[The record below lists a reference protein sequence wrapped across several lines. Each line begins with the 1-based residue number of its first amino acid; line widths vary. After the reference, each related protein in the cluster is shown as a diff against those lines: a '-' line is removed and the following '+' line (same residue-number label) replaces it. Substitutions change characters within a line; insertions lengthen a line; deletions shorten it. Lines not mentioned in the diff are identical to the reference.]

1 MSAADLVFAFCL
13 LLGGGLLLFTLI
25 VDDIFGGL
33 LSALHF
39 GFDVAGVSPTPIL
52 LGFVAMF
59 GVGGLF
65 GLHSLNAGVGIA
77 TGVATVAGLL
87 GASVA
92 FGAFKV
98 LKQAESTDTFSLEE
112 MVGSTGRVLVGIPA
126 SRFGTVLISFAGSSH
141 NMTATADSEIPAG
154 KVVEGRGRRRRQP
167 RRRPQSGSSRELGGF
182 ALSSRGP
189 LVTTIKEH
197 VPMPSFVTTTPFL
210 AVTGVIILVLIL
222 AFVASRYKVAGANE
236 AIIVA
241 GSRGAKVRDER
252 GKVVSTP
259 GDKGVKVVVGGGT
272 IVMPLLNRVGRLKL
286 TARQINVQL
295 SDAVTSQGIKV
306 QVQGVATFKI
316 GRDVESLRN
325 AAERFLDAKPE
336 QVDSIV
342 KNVLE
347 GSLRSI
353 VGTLTIE
360 ELIRDR
366 QKLLQQVQ
374 DAAKGDLATS
384 GLQIDAFTIQSFSD
398 ESNYIELLGQQSV
411 STVTRDARMVKATTD
426 QEAAVREAESQQIK
440 INAGRDVALR
450 EAETKTQVAAAQARA
465 DQAGPLAQ
473 AEAQQ
478 EVVRKQTE
486 LAQLEADRKEKEL
499 LSSTVKPAAAEAQ
512 AVIARAEGDKRAR
525 IASAEADAETT
536 RLEGGAEAQIV
547 LTKGEAEA
555 KALAM
560 RADAYKQFNEAAI
573 IQTVLAALPDIVR
586 AAAEPMGHIDS
597 LTVMSADGAS
607 DIVKNATRAMIES
620 TTAIKG
626 LTGLDVPNLIG
637 GALGRGF
644 GERLRTGDGER
655 GSDVGSAADRISEI
669 AGEGLAALK
678 VQRAE
683 AAARAEALAKE
694 AEAKAAAEV
703 EKAAEEAAKAKA
715 VAGSLKAAGAADEAP
730 RVRPT
735 SRLARPGPGPLSLNR
750 SPLRRSRACLR
761 ARATWRMGKVA
772 RRPASPGAQHSAL
785 RRPDAQ

>member
-1 MSAADLVFAFCL
+1 
-13 LLGGGLLLFTLI
+13 
-25 VDDIFGGL
+25 
-33 LSALHF
+33 
-39 GFDVAGVSPTPIL
+39 
-52 LGFVAMF
+52 
-59 GVGGLF
+59 
-65 GLHSLNAGVGIA
+65 
-77 TGVATVAGLL
+77 
-87 GASVA
+87 
-92 FGAFKV
+92 
-98 LKQAESTDTFSLEE
+98 
-112 MVGSTGRVLVGIPA
+112 
-126 SRFGTVLISFAGSSH
+126 
-141 NMTATADSEIPAG
+141 MTTS
-154 KVVEGRGRRRRQP
+154 
-167 RRRPQSGSSRELGGF
+167 
-182 ALSSRGP
+182 
-189 LVTTIKEH
+189 
-197 VPMPSFVTTTPFL
+197 PFL
-210 AVTGVIILVLIL
+210 AVTGVVILILIL

-241 GSRGAKVRDER
+241 GSRGAKVRDEHGR
-252 GKVVSTP
+252 VVSTP

-272 IVMPLLNRVGRLKL
+272 IVMPLLNRIGRLKL

-426 QEAAVREAESQQIK
+426 QEAAVREAEAQQIK
-440 INAGRDVALR
+440 INAARDVSLR

-465 DQAGPLAQ
+465 DQAGPLAA

-486 LAQLEADRKEKEL
+486 LAQLAAERTEMEL
-499 LSSTVKPAAAEAQ
+499 LSTTVKPAAAAAQ
-512 AVIARAEGDKRAR
+512 AVIAKAEGDKRAR

-536 RLEGGAEAQIV
+536 RLEGGAEAAIV

-644 GERLRTGDGER
+644 GERLRTGDGDRSSE
-655 GSDVGSAADRISEI
+655 VGSAADRISEI
-669 AGEGLAALK
+669 AGEGLRTLK
-678 VQRAE
+678 
-683 AAARAEALAKE
+683 AARAEAAERAKE
-694 AEAKAAAEV
+694 AEAKAVEDSKKAAAAADKAAVAAE
-703 EKAAEEAAKAKA
+703 AKATA
-715 VAGSLKAAGAADEAP
+715 VASKLASSGAVQGTSAAAVVKPAGTAAWSTVPQAKADAMPSESPSEGSVLQWGKWMADQ
-730 RVRPT
+730 
-735 SRLARPGPGPLSLNR
+735 
-750 SPLRRSRACLR
+750 LRRVPNIQLYDALR
-761 ARATWRMGKVA
+761 LIDLGDKGPAPARAVWQT
-772 RRPASPGAQHSAL
+772 AQAVLLKDYGNLTVGDLLKRFH
-785 RRPDAQ
+785 P

>member
-1 MSAADLVFAFCL
+1 
-13 LLGGGLLLFTLI
+13 
-25 VDDIFGGL
+25 
-33 LSALHF
+33 
-39 GFDVAGVSPTPIL
+39 
-52 LGFVAMF
+52 
-59 GVGGLF
+59 
-65 GLHSLNAGVGIA
+65 
-77 TGVATVAGLL
+77 
-87 GASVA
+87 
-92 FGAFKV
+92 
-98 LKQAESTDTFSLEE
+98 
-112 MVGSTGRVLVGIPA
+112 
-126 SRFGTVLISFAGSSH
+126 
-141 NMTATADSEIPAG
+141 
-154 KVVEGRGRRRRQP
+154 
-167 RRRPQSGSSRELGGF
+167 
-182 ALSSRGP
+182 
-189 LVTTIKEH
+189 
-197 VPMPSFVTTTPFL
+197 MPSFVTTSPFL
-210 AVTGVIILVLIL
+210 VVTVVIIIILIL

-241 GSRGAKVRDER
+241 GSRGSKVRDEHGR
-252 GKVVSTP
+252 VVSSP

-272 IVMPLLNRVGRLKL
+272 IVMPLLNRIGKLKL
-286 TARQINVQL
+286 TARQINVSL

-426 QEAAVREAESQQIK
+426 QEAAVREAESMQIK

-465 DQAGPLAQ
+465 DQAGPLAM

-499 LSSTVKPAAAEAQ
+499 LSSIVKPAAAEAQ
-512 AVIARAEGDKRAR
+512 AVIAHAEGDKRAR

-573 IQTVLAALPDIVR
+573 IQTVLAALPEIVR
-586 AAAEPMGHIDS
+586 AAAEPMGHINS

-626 LTGLDVPNLIG
+626 LTGLDVPSLIG
-637 GALGRGF
+637 GAMGRGF

-655 GSDVGSAADRISEI
+655 GSDPGSAADRISEI
-669 AGEGLAALK
+669 AGHGLSALK
-678 VQRAE
+678 AQT
-683 AAARAEALAKE
+683 AAAAAKAE
-694 AEAKAAAEV
+694 AEAEVAKEKAT
-703 EKAAEEAAKAKA
+703 EKAADEAAKAKS
-715 VAGSLKAAGAADEAP
+715 VASALKEAGATEKAAVESKVAAPAAKVAAAAAKVWPSDGNVAQWAKWMSDQLHQIPDIRVYDALRLSDLTSKGPAP
-730 RVRPT
+730 
-735 SRLARPGPGPLSLNR
+735 
-750 SPLRRSRACLR
+750 
-761 ARATWRMGKVA
+761 ARAVWATAQAVLGKDYGNVTVA
-772 RRPASPGAQHSAL
+772 DLLKQFHP
-785 RRPDAQ
+785 

>member
-1 MSAADLVFAFCL
+1 
-13 LLGGGLLLFTLI
+13 
-25 VDDIFGGL
+25 
-33 LSALHF
+33 
-39 GFDVAGVSPTPIL
+39 
-52 LGFVAMF
+52 
-59 GVGGLF
+59 
-65 GLHSLNAGVGIA
+65 
-77 TGVATVAGLL
+77 
-87 GASVA
+87 
-92 FGAFKV
+92 
-98 LKQAESTDTFSLEE
+98 
-112 MVGSTGRVLVGIPA
+112 
-126 SRFGTVLISFAGSSH
+126 
-141 NMTATADSEIPAG
+141 
-154 KVVEGRGRRRRQP
+154 
-167 RRRPQSGSSRELGGF
+167 
-182 ALSSRGP
+182 
-189 LVTTIKEH
+189 
-197 VPMPSFVTTTPFL
+197 MPSFVTSTPFL
-210 AVTGVIILVLIL
+210 AVTGVVILIL
-222 AFVASRYKVAGANE
+222 LIAFVASRYKVASANE
-236 AIIVA
+236 ALIVA
-241 GSRGAKVRDER
+241 GSRGAKVRDEK
-252 GKVVSTP
+252 GQLMSGP
-259 GDKGVKVVVGGGT
+259 GDRGVKVVVGGGT
-272 IVMPLLNRVGRLKL
+272 FIRPLLDRVGKLKL

-295 SDAVTSQGIKV
+295 GDAVTSQGIKV

-366 QKLLQQVQ
+366 QKLLRQVQ

-411 STVTRDARMVKATTD
+411 STVTRDARIMKASTD
-426 QEAAVREAESQQIK
+426 QEAAVREAEAQQIK
-440 INAGRDVALR
+440 INAGRDVSLR
-450 EAETKTQVAAAQARA
+450 EAETKMQVAAAQARA

-486 LAQLEADRKEKEL
+486 LAELEASRKEKEL
-499 LSSTVKPAAAEAQ
+499 LSTTVKPAAALAQ
-512 AVIARAEGDKRAR
+512 AVIAKAEGDKRAK

-573 IQTVLAALPDIVR
+573 IQTVLAALPEIVR

-626 LTGLDVPNLIG
+626 LTGLDVPSLIG
-637 GALGRGF
+637 GAMGRGF
-644 GERLRTGDGER
+644 GERLRTGDG
-655 GSDVGSAADRISEI
+655 DAGSASGSATDRISEI
-669 AGEGLAALK
+669 AGEGLSTLKAA
-678 VQRAE
+678 RAE
-683 AAARAEALAKE
+683 AAAKAEAAEAE
-694 AEAKAAAEV
+694 AEAKAEAAV
-703 EKAAEEAAKAKA
+703 HKAAGEAAKAEA
-715 VAGSLKAAGAADEAP
+715 IAGALKTAGAAKAEKAAATVVKAETKVAP
-730 RVRPT
+730 SAGNVEQWAKWLAGELARVPQIQVYGGL
-735 SRLARPGPGPLSLNR
+735 RLAELAEKGPAP
-750 SPLRRSRACLR
+750 
-761 ARATWRMGKVA
+761 ARAVWQTAQAVLGKDFSEVTVSGLLK
-772 RRPASPGAQHSAL
+772 RFQS
-785 RRPDAQ
+785 

>member
-1 MSAADLVFAFCL
+1 
-13 LLGGGLLLFTLI
+13 
-25 VDDIFGGL
+25 
-33 LSALHF
+33 
-39 GFDVAGVSPTPIL
+39 
-52 LGFVAMF
+52 
-59 GVGGLF
+59 
-65 GLHSLNAGVGIA
+65 
-77 TGVATVAGLL
+77 
-87 GASVA
+87 
-92 FGAFKV
+92 
-98 LKQAESTDTFSLEE
+98 
-112 MVGSTGRVLVGIPA
+112 
-126 SRFGTVLISFAGSSH
+126 
-141 NMTATADSEIPAG
+141 
-154 KVVEGRGRRRRQP
+154 
-167 RRRPQSGSSRELGGF
+167 
-182 ALSSRGP
+182 
-189 LVTTIKEH
+189 
-197 VPMPSFVTTTPFL
+197 MPSFVTSTPFF
-210 AVTGVIILVLIL
+210 AVAVVVIIILIL

-252 GKVVSTP
+252 GQSVSTS

-426 QEAAVREAESQQIK
+426 QEAAVREAEAQQVK
-440 INAGRDVALR
+440 INAARDVSLR

-486 LAQLEADRKEKEL
+486 LAQLAAERKEMEL
-499 LSSTVKPAAAEAQ
+499 LSSTVKPAAADAQ
-512 AVIARAEGDKRAR
+512 AVIAKAEGDKRAR

-573 IQTVLAALPDIVR
+573 IQTVLAALPEIVR

-607 DIVKNATRAMIES
+607 DIVRNATRAMIES

-644 GERLRTGDGER
+644 GERLRTGDGEA
-655 GSDVGSAADRISEI
+655 GSDSGSAADRISEI
-669 AGEGLAALK
+669 AGEGLSALK
-678 VQRAE
+678 AQRVE
-683 AAARAEALAKE
+683 AAARAETAAHE
-694 AEAKAAAEV
+694 AATKAAADAEKV
-703 EKAAEEAAKAKA
+703 AEKAAEEAAKAKA
-715 VAGSLKAAGAADEAP
+715 VAGALKAAGAADRPAAAAP
-730 RVRPT
+730 KPAVAGTAQPWATVPQTKPGAAVESVAPSEGNIAQWGKWLADRLREVPNIQLYDALT
-735 SRLARPGPGPLSLNR
+735 LNDLASRGPAP
-750 SPLRRSRACLR
+750 
-761 ARATWRMGKVA
+761 ARAVWNTAQAVLGKDYGSTTVA
-772 RRPASPGAQHSAL
+772 DLLKRFTQ
-785 RRPDAQ
+785 

>member
-1 MSAADLVFAFCL
+1 
-13 LLGGGLLLFTLI
+13 
-25 VDDIFGGL
+25 
-33 LSALHF
+33 
-39 GFDVAGVSPTPIL
+39 
-52 LGFVAMF
+52 
-59 GVGGLF
+59 
-65 GLHSLNAGVGIA
+65 
-77 TGVATVAGLL
+77 
-87 GASVA
+87 
-92 FGAFKV
+92 
-98 LKQAESTDTFSLEE
+98 
-112 MVGSTGRVLVGIPA
+112 
-126 SRFGTVLISFAGSSH
+126 
-141 NMTATADSEIPAG
+141 
-154 KVVEGRGRRRRQP
+154 
-167 RRRPQSGSSRELGGF
+167 
-182 ALSSRGP
+182 
-189 LVTTIKEH
+189 
-197 VPMPSFVTTTPFL
+197 MPSFVTSTPFL
-210 AVTGVIILVLIL
+210 AVTGVIIIILIL

-241 GSRGAKVRDER
+241 GSRGSKVRDER
-252 GKVVSTP
+252 GQAVSTP

-411 STVTRDARMVKATTD
+411 STITRDARMAKASTD
-426 QEAAVREAESQQIK
+426 QEAAVREAEAQQIK
-440 INAGRDVALR
+440 INAARDVSLR

-478 EVVRKQTE
+478 EVVRRQTE

-512 AVIARAEGDKRAR
+512 AVIARAEGAKRAR

-560 RADAYKQFNEAAI
+560 RAEAYKQFNEAAI
-573 IQTVLAALPDIVR
+573 IQTVLSALPDIVR
-586 AAAEPMGHIDS
+586 AAAEPMSHIDS

-607 DIVKNATRAMIES
+607 DLVKNATRAMVES
-620 TTAIKG
+620 STAIKG
-626 LTGLDVPNLIG
+626 LTGLDVPGLIG

-644 GERLRTGDGER
+644 GDRLRTGEGAAEGDGR
-655 GSDVGSAADRISEI
+655 GDVGKAAEDIMQKGEHELTTLPARASAAVTDVE
-669 AGEGLAALK
+669 AKAKEA
-678 VQRAE
+678 VE
-683 AAARAEALAKE
+683 AAAEAVRQT
-694 AEAKAAAEV
+694 EAKAA
-703 EKAAEEAAKAKA
+703 KAAAPVEAKATAAKAA
-715 VAGSLKAAGAADEAP
+715 VEA
-730 RVRPT
+730 
-735 SRLARPGPGPLSLNR
+735 
-750 SPLRRSRACLR
+750 
-761 ARATWRMGKVA
+761 KVA
-772 RRPASPGAQHSAL
+772 PSDGNTAQWAKWLAQQLKQIPQIQLFGAVKLSAL
-785 RRPDAQ
+785 ADRGPAQAQMVWHTAQNVLGKDYGEMTVAELLQRFGA

>member
-1 MSAADLVFAFCL
+1 M
-13 LLGGGLLLFTLI
+13 
-25 VDDIFGGL
+25 
-33 LSALHF
+33 
-39 GFDVAGVSPTPIL
+39 
-52 LGFVAMF
+52 
-59 GVGGLF
+59 
-65 GLHSLNAGVGIA
+65 
-77 TGVATVAGLL
+77 
-87 GASVA
+87 
-92 FGAFKV
+92 KE
-98 LKQAESTDTFSLEE
+98 Q
-112 MVGSTGRVLVGIPA
+112 GR
-126 SRFGTVLISFAGSSH
+126 
-141 NMTATADSEIPAG
+141 
-154 KVVEGRGRRRRQP
+154 
-167 RRRPQSGSSRELGGF
+167 
-182 ALSSRGP
+182 
-189 LVTTIKEH
+189 
-197 VPMPSFVTTTPFL
+197 MPSFVTSTPFL
-210 AVTGVIILVLIL
+210 AVIGVVILIL
-222 AFVASRYKVAGANE
+222 LIAFVASRYQVASANE
-236 AIIVA
+236 ALIVA

-252 GKVVSTP
+252 GQVTSSP
-259 GDKGVKVVVGGGT
+259 GDRGVKVVVGGGT
-272 IVMPLLNRVGRLKL
+272 FIRPLFDRVGKLKL

-426 QEAAVREAESQQIK
+426 QEAAVREAESMQIK

-465 DQAGPLAQ
+465 DQAGPLAM
-473 AEAQQ
+473 ATAQQ

-525 IASAEADAETT
+525 IAAAEADAETT

-573 IQTVLAALPDIVR
+573 IQTVLAALPEIVR
-586 AAAEPMGHIDS
+586 AAAEPMGHINS

-626 LTGLDVPNLIG
+626 LTGLDVPSLIG
-637 GALGRGF
+637 GAMGRGF

-655 GSDVGSAADRISEI
+655 GSDPGSAADRISGI
-669 AGEGLAALK
+669 AGHGLSALK
-678 VQRAE
+678 AQT
-683 AAARAEALAKE
+683 AAAAAKAE
-694 AEAKAAAEV
+694 AEAEV
-703 EKAAEEAAKAKA
+703 AKEKATEK
-715 VAGSLKAAGAADEAP
+715 AADEATKAKSVASALKEAGATEKGAVESKVAAP
-730 RVRPT
+730 TAKVAAAAAKVWPSDGNVAQWAKWMSDQLHQMPDIRVYDALRLSDLT
-735 SRLARPGPGPLSLNR
+735 SKGPAP
-750 SPLRRSRACLR
+750 
-761 ARATWRMGKVA
+761 ARAVWATAQAVLGKDYGNVTVA
-772 RRPASPGAQHSAL
+772 DLLKQFHP
-785 RRPDAQ
+785 

>member
-1 MSAADLVFAFCL
+1 M
-13 LLGGGLLLFTLI
+13 
-25 VDDIFGGL
+25 
-33 LSALHF
+33 
-39 GFDVAGVSPTPIL
+39 
-52 LGFVAMF
+52 
-59 GVGGLF
+59 
-65 GLHSLNAGVGIA
+65 
-77 TGVATVAGLL
+77 
-87 GASVA
+87 
-92 FGAFKV
+92 
-98 LKQAESTDTFSLEE
+98 
-112 MVGSTGRVLVGIPA
+112 
-126 SRFGTVLISFAGSSH
+126 
-141 NMTATADSEIPAG
+141 
-154 KVVEGRGRRRRQP
+154 
-167 RRRPQSGSSRELGGF
+167 
-182 ALSSRGP
+182 
-189 LVTTIKEH
+189 
-197 VPMPSFVTTTPFL
+197 
-210 AVTGVIILVLIL
+210 TGVIIIILIL

-241 GSRGAKVRDER
+241 GSRGSKVRDER
-252 GKVVSTP
+252 GQAVSTP

-411 STVTRDARMVKATTD
+411 STVTRDARMAKASTD
-426 QEAAVREAESQQIK
+426 QEAAVREAEAQQIK
-440 INAGRDVALR
+440 INAARDVSLR

-478 EVVRKQTE
+478 EVVRRQTE

-512 AVIARAEGDKRAR
+512 AVIARAEGAKRAR

-560 RADAYKQFNEAAI
+560 RAEAYKQFNEAAI
-573 IQTVLAALPDIVR
+573 IQTVLSALPDIVR
-586 AAAEPMGHIDS
+586 AAAEPMSHIDS

-607 DIVKNATRAMIES
+607 DLVRNATRVAIES

-626 LTGLDVPNLIG
+626 LTGLDVPGLIG
-637 GALGRGF
+637 GAMGRGF
-644 GERLRTGDGER
+644 GDRLRTGEGAGPGDGR
-655 GSDVGSAADRISEI
+655 GDVGRAAEEIMQKGEHELTTLPARASAAVTDVE
-669 AGEGLAALK
+669 AKAKEA
-678 VQRAE
+678 VE
-683 AAARAEALAKE
+683 AAAETARQ
-694 AEAKAAAEV
+694 AEAKAA
-703 EKAAEEAAKAKA
+703 KAAAPVEAKATAAKAA
-715 VAGSLKAAGAADEAP
+715 VEA
-730 RVRPT
+730 
-735 SRLARPGPGPLSLNR
+735 
-750 SPLRRSRACLR
+750 
-761 ARATWRMGKVA
+761 KVA
-772 RRPASPGAQHSAL
+772 PSDGNTAQWAKWLAQQLKQIPQIQLFGAVKLSAL
-785 RRPDAQ
+785 ADRGPAQAQMIWHTAQNVLGKDYGEMTVAELLQRFGA

>member
-1 MSAADLVFAFCL
+1 
-13 LLGGGLLLFTLI
+13 
-25 VDDIFGGL
+25 
-33 LSALHF
+33 
-39 GFDVAGVSPTPIL
+39 
-52 LGFVAMF
+52 
-59 GVGGLF
+59 
-65 GLHSLNAGVGIA
+65 
-77 TGVATVAGLL
+77 
-87 GASVA
+87 
-92 FGAFKV
+92 
-98 LKQAESTDTFSLEE
+98 
-112 MVGSTGRVLVGIPA
+112 
-126 SRFGTVLISFAGSSH
+126 
-141 NMTATADSEIPAG
+141 
-154 KVVEGRGRRRRQP
+154 
-167 RRRPQSGSSRELGGF
+167 
-182 ALSSRGP
+182 
-189 LVTTIKEH
+189 
-197 VPMPSFVTTTPFL
+197 MPSFVTTSPFL
-210 AVTGVIILVLIL
+210 VVTIVVIIILIL

-241 GSRGAKVRDER
+241 GARGAKVRDEH
-252 GKVVSTP
+252 GKVASAP

-426 QEAAVREAESQQIK
+426 QEAAVREAESMQIK

-573 IQTVLAALPDIVR
+573 IQTVLSALPDIVR

-655 GSDVGSAADRISEI
+655 SSDAGSAADRISEI
-669 AGEGLAALK
+669 AGEGLSTLKAA
-678 VQRAE
+678 RAE
-683 AAARAEALAKE
+683 AAAKAQA
-694 AEAKAAAEV
+694 AEAKAAEEAHKATAAAEKV
-703 EKAAEEAAKAKA
+703 AAAADAKATAVASKLEASGAVHATAAPAAAPWSPVEQTKPGEKAVSPSDGNVAQWAKWLADQLRQVPDIQVYDA
-715 VAGSLKAAGAADEAP
+715 LRLNDLAGK
-730 RVRPT
+730 
-735 SRLARPGPGPLSLNR
+735 GPIK
-750 SPLRRSRACLR
+750 
-761 ARATWRMGKVA
+761 ARAVWATAQAVLGKDYGTVTVA
-772 RRPASPGAQHSAL
+772 DLLKRFQR
-785 RRPDAQ
+785 

>member
-1 MSAADLVFAFCL
+1 MPNFA
-13 LLGGGLLLFTLI
+13 
-25 VDDIFGGL
+25 
-33 LSALHF
+33 
-39 GFDVAGVSPTPIL
+39 
-52 LGFVAMF
+52 
-59 GVGGLF
+59 
-65 GLHSLNAGVGIA
+65 
-77 TGVATVAGLL
+77 
-87 GASVA
+87 
-92 FGAFKV
+92 
-98 LKQAESTDTFSLEE
+98 
-112 MVGSTGRVLVGIPA
+112 
-126 SRFGTVLISFAGSSH
+126 SS
-141 NMTATADSEIPAG
+141 S
-154 KVVEGRGRRRRQP
+154 
-167 RRRPQSGSSRELGGF
+167 
-182 ALSSRGP
+182 
-189 LVTTIKEH
+189 
-197 VPMPSFVTTTPFL
+197 PFL
-210 AVTGVIILVLIL
+210 VVTGVIIIILIL

-241 GSRGAKVRDER
+241 GSRGAKVRDEHGR
-252 GKVVSTP
+252 VVSTP

-411 STVTRDARMVKATTD
+411 STITRDARMVKATTD
-426 QEAAVREAESQQIK
+426 QEAAVREAESMQIK
-440 INAGRDVALR
+440 INAGRDVSLR
-450 EAETKTQVAAAQARA
+450 EAETKMQVAAAQARA

-607 DIVKNATRAMIES
+607 DLVKNATRAMIES

-644 GERLRTGDGER
+644 GERLRTGDGIG
-655 GSDVGSAADRISEI
+655 GSDPGSAADRISEI
-669 AGEGLAALK
+669 AGHGLSALK
-678 VQRAE
+678 AQAAAAAAHAEAEAE
-683 AAARAEALAKE
+683 AAK
-694 AEAKAAAEV
+694 
-703 EKAAEEAAKAKA
+703 EKAAEK
-715 VAGSLKAAGAADEAP
+715 AADEAAKVKSVASALKEAGAAEKVAVESKVATAVAKVSP
-730 RVRPT
+730 SDGNVAQWAKWLSDQLHQIPDIRVYDALRLSDLT
-735 SRLARPGPGPLSLNR
+735 SKGPAP
-750 SPLRRSRACLR
+750 
-761 ARATWRMGKVA
+761 ARAVWATAQTVLGKDYGNVTVA
-772 RRPASPGAQHSAL
+772 DLLKRFHP
-785 RRPDAQ
+785 

>member
-1 MSAADLVFAFCL
+1 
-13 LLGGGLLLFTLI
+13 
-25 VDDIFGGL
+25 
-33 LSALHF
+33 
-39 GFDVAGVSPTPIL
+39 
-52 LGFVAMF
+52 
-59 GVGGLF
+59 
-65 GLHSLNAGVGIA
+65 
-77 TGVATVAGLL
+77 
-87 GASVA
+87 
-92 FGAFKV
+92 
-98 LKQAESTDTFSLEE
+98 
-112 MVGSTGRVLVGIPA
+112 
-126 SRFGTVLISFAGSSH
+126 
-141 NMTATADSEIPAG
+141 
-154 KVVEGRGRRRRQP
+154 
-167 RRRPQSGSSRELGGF
+167 
-182 ALSSRGP
+182 
-189 LVTTIKEH
+189 
-197 VPMPSFVTTTPFL
+197 MPSFVTSTPFL
-210 AVTGVIILVLIL
+210 AVIGVVILVLLI
-222 AFVASRYKVAGANE
+222 AFVASRYHVASANE
-236 AIIVA
+236 ALIVA

-252 GKVVSTP
+252 GQVMSSP
-259 GDKGVKVVVGGGT
+259 GDRGVKVVVGGGT
-272 IVMPLLNRVGRLKL
+272 FIRPLLDRVGKLKL

-426 QEAAVREAESQQIK
+426 QEAAVREAEAQQIK
-440 INAGRDVALR
+440 INAGRDVSLR

-499 LSSTVKPAAAEAQ
+499 LSSTVKPAQAEAQ
-512 AVIARAEGDKRAR
+512 AVIAKAEGDKRAK
-525 IASAEADAETT
+525 IAAAEADAETT
-536 RLEGGAEAQIV
+536 RLEGGAEAAIV

-607 DIVKNATRAMIES
+607 DLVRNATRAMIES

-644 GERLRTGDGER
+644 GERFRTGDGA
-655 GSDVGSAADRISEI
+655 GASDVGTASERISEI
-669 AGEGLAALK
+669 AGEGLATLK
-678 VQRAE
+678 AQRAE
-683 AAARAEALAKE
+683 RAAAAAVEA
-694 AEAKAAAEV
+694 
-703 EKAAEEAAKAKA
+703 EAAKAKA
-715 VAGSLKAAGAADEAP
+715 EAGALKAAEETAKAQAVAGALKAAGAAEKAAGTAEKAAGTAASAAQKWGAAP
-730 RVRPT
+730 QSKLDAVAATVAP
-735 SRLARPGPGPLSLNR
+735 SAGNVEQWAKWLAQRLAEVPQIQVYGALRLADLADKGPGPARAVWQTAQAVLGKDYSAVTVGDLLNR
-750 SPLRRSRACLR
+750 FHP
-761 ARATWRMGKVA
+761 
-772 RRPASPGAQHSAL
+772 
-785 RRPDAQ
+785 

>member
-1 MSAADLVFAFCL
+1 
-13 LLGGGLLLFTLI
+13 
-25 VDDIFGGL
+25 
-33 LSALHF
+33 
-39 GFDVAGVSPTPIL
+39 
-52 LGFVAMF
+52 
-59 GVGGLF
+59 
-65 GLHSLNAGVGIA
+65 
-77 TGVATVAGLL
+77 
-87 GASVA
+87 
-92 FGAFKV
+92 
-98 LKQAESTDTFSLEE
+98 
-112 MVGSTGRVLVGIPA
+112 
-126 SRFGTVLISFAGSSH
+126 
-141 NMTATADSEIPAG
+141 
-154 KVVEGRGRRRRQP
+154 
-167 RRRPQSGSSRELGGF
+167 
-182 ALSSRGP
+182 
-189 LVTTIKEH
+189 
-197 VPMPSFVTTTPFL
+197 MPSFVTSTPFL
-210 AVTGVIILVLIL
+210 AVTGVVILIL
-222 AFVASRYKVAGANE
+222 LIAFVASRYKVASANE
-236 AIIVA
+236 ALIVA
-241 GSRGAKVRDER
+241 GSRGAKVRDEK
-252 GKVVSTP
+252 GQLMSGP
-259 GDKGVKVVVGGGT
+259 GDRGVKVVVGGGT
-272 IVMPLLNRVGRLKL
+272 FIRPLLDRVGKLKL

-295 SDAVTSQGIKV
+295 GDAVTSQGIKV

-411 STVTRDARMVKATTD
+411 STVTRDARIMKASTD
-426 QEAAVREAESQQIK
+426 QEAAVREAEAQQIK
-440 INAGRDVALR
+440 INAGRDVSLR
-450 EAETKTQVAAAQARA
+450 EAETKMQVAAAQARA

-486 LAQLEADRKEKEL
+486 LAELEASRKEKEL
-499 LSSTVKPAAAEAQ
+499 LSTTVKPAAALAQ
-512 AVIARAEGDKRAR
+512 AVIAKAEGDKRAK

-573 IQTVLAALPDIVR
+573 IQTVLAALPEIVR

-626 LTGLDVPNLIG
+626 LTGLDVPSLIG
-637 GALGRGF
+637 GAMGRGF
-644 GERLRTGDGER
+644 GERLRTGDG
-655 GSDVGSAADRISEI
+655 DAGSASGSATDRISEI
-669 AGEGLAALK
+669 AGEGLSTLKAA
-678 VQRAE
+678 RAE
-683 AAARAEALAKE
+683 AAAKAEAAEAE
-694 AEAKAAAEV
+694 AEAKAEAAV
-703 EKAAEEAAKAKA
+703 HKAAGEAAKAEA
-715 VAGSLKAAGAADEAP
+715 IAGALKTAGAAKAEKAAATVVKAETKVAP
-730 RVRPT
+730 SAGNVEQWAKWLAGELARMPQIQVYGGL
-735 SRLARPGPGPLSLNR
+735 RLAELAEKGPAP
-750 SPLRRSRACLR
+750 
-761 ARATWRMGKVA
+761 ARAVWQTAQAVLGKDFSEVTVSGLLK
-772 RRPASPGAQHSAL
+772 RFQS
-785 RRPDAQ
+785 

>member
-1 MSAADLVFAFCL
+1 
-13 LLGGGLLLFTLI
+13 
-25 VDDIFGGL
+25 
-33 LSALHF
+33 
-39 GFDVAGVSPTPIL
+39 
-52 LGFVAMF
+52 
-59 GVGGLF
+59 
-65 GLHSLNAGVGIA
+65 
-77 TGVATVAGLL
+77 
-87 GASVA
+87 
-92 FGAFKV
+92 
-98 LKQAESTDTFSLEE
+98 
-112 MVGSTGRVLVGIPA
+112 
-126 SRFGTVLISFAGSSH
+126 
-141 NMTATADSEIPAG
+141 
-154 KVVEGRGRRRRQP
+154 
-167 RRRPQSGSSRELGGF
+167 
-182 ALSSRGP
+182 
-189 LVTTIKEH
+189 
-197 VPMPSFVTTTPFL
+197 MPSFVTSIPFL
-210 AVTGVIILVLIL
+210 AVMGVIILVLLI

-236 AIIVA
+236 ALIVA

-252 GKVVSTP
+252 GQVMALS

-272 IVMPLLNRVGRLKL
+272 FVRPLLDRVGKLKL

-295 SDAVTSQGIKV
+295 GDAVTSQGIKV

-398 ESNYIELLGQQSV
+398 ESNYIGLLGQQNLA
-411 STVTRDARMVKATTD
+411 TVERDARMARASSD
-426 QEAAVREAESQQIK
+426 QTAAVREAEAQQVK
-440 INAGRDVALR
+440 INAGRDVSLR
-450 EAETKTQVAAAQARA
+450 EAETKMQVAAAQARA

-478 EVVRKQTE
+478 EVVRRQTE

-512 AVIARAEGDKRAR
+512 AVIARAEGEKRAR

-560 RADAYKQFNEAAI
+560 RAEAYKQFNEAAI
-573 IQTVLAALPDIVR
+573 IQTVLSALPDIVR
-586 AAAEPMGHIDS
+586 AAAEPMGHINS

-607 DIVKNATRAMIES
+607 DLVRNATRAMVES
-620 TTAIKG
+620 TTAIRG
-626 LTGLDVPNLIG
+626 LTGLDVPGLIG

-644 GERLRTGDGER
+644 GDRLRTGDGANEGDGR
-655 GSDVGSAADRISEI
+655 GEIGKAAEDIMHKGESELTTIPARASATAAEVEAKAKEAAD
-669 AGEGLAALK
+669 AA
-678 VQRAE
+678 AE
-683 AAARAEALAKE
+683 AAKQAEATAGRAAVA
-694 AEAKAAAEV
+694 AEAKASAIRAAV
-703 EKAAEEAAKAKA
+703 DA
-715 VAGSLKAAGAADEAP
+715 
-730 RVRPT
+730 
-735 SRLARPGPGPLSLNR
+735 
-750 SPLRRSRACLR
+750 
-761 ARATWRMGKVA
+761 KVA
-772 RRPASPGAQHSAL
+772 PSDGNTAQWAKWLAQQLKQIPQIQLFGSVTLAQLAERGPAQAQIVWHTAEAVLGKDYGKMTVAELLS
-785 RRPDAQ
+785 RFGS

>member
-1 MSAADLVFAFCL
+1 
-13 LLGGGLLLFTLI
+13 
-25 VDDIFGGL
+25 
-33 LSALHF
+33 
-39 GFDVAGVSPTPIL
+39 
-52 LGFVAMF
+52 
-59 GVGGLF
+59 
-65 GLHSLNAGVGIA
+65 
-77 TGVATVAGLL
+77 
-87 GASVA
+87 
-92 FGAFKV
+92 
-98 LKQAESTDTFSLEE
+98 
-112 MVGSTGRVLVGIPA
+112 
-126 SRFGTVLISFAGSSH
+126 
-141 NMTATADSEIPAG
+141 
-154 KVVEGRGRRRRQP
+154 
-167 RRRPQSGSSRELGGF
+167 
-182 ALSSRGP
+182 
-189 LVTTIKEH
+189 
-197 VPMPSFVTTTPFL
+197 MPSFVTSTPFL
-210 AVTGVIILVLIL
+210 AVTGVVILIL
-222 AFVASRYKVAGANE
+222 LIAFVASRYKVASANE
-236 AIIVA
+236 ALIVA
-241 GSRGAKVRDER
+241 GSRGAKVRDEK
-252 GKVVSTP
+252 GQLMSGP
-259 GDKGVKVVVGGGT
+259 GDRGVKVVVGGGT
-272 IVMPLLNRVGRLKL
+272 FIRPLLDRVGKLKL

-295 SDAVTSQGIKV
+295 GDAVTSQGIKV

-411 STVTRDARMVKATTD
+411 STVTRDARIMKASTD
-426 QEAAVREAESQQIK
+426 QEAAVREAEAQQIK
-440 INAGRDVALR
+440 INAGRDVSLR
-450 EAETKTQVAAAQARA
+450 EAETKMQVAAAQARA

-486 LAQLEADRKEKEL
+486 LAELEASRKEKEL
-499 LSSTVKPAAAEAQ
+499 LSTTVKPAAALAQ
-512 AVIARAEGDKRAR
+512 AVIAKAEGDKRAK

-573 IQTVLAALPDIVR
+573 IQTVLAALPEIVR

-626 LTGLDVPNLIG
+626 LTGLDVPSLIG
-637 GALGRGF
+637 GAMGRGF
-644 GERLRTGDGER
+644 GERLRTGDG
-655 GSDVGSAADRISEI
+655 DAGSASGSATDRISEI
-669 AGEGLAALK
+669 AGEGLSTLKAA
-678 VQRAE
+678 RAE
-683 AAARAEALAKE
+683 AAAKAEAAEAE
-694 AEAKAAAEV
+694 AEAKAEAAV
-703 EKAAEEAAKAKA
+703 HKAAGEAAKAEA
-715 VAGSLKAAGAADEAP
+715 IAGALKTAGAAKAEKAAATVEKAETKVAP
-730 RVRPT
+730 SAGNVEQWAKWLAGELARVPQIQVYGGL
-735 SRLARPGPGPLSLNR
+735 RLAELAEKGPAP
-750 SPLRRSRACLR
+750 
-761 ARATWRMGKVA
+761 ARAVWQTAQAVLGKDFSEVTVSGLLK
-772 RRPASPGAQHSAL
+772 RFQS
-785 RRPDAQ
+785 

>member
-1 MSAADLVFAFCL
+1 
-13 LLGGGLLLFTLI
+13 
-25 VDDIFGGL
+25 
-33 LSALHF
+33 
-39 GFDVAGVSPTPIL
+39 
-52 LGFVAMF
+52 
-59 GVGGLF
+59 
-65 GLHSLNAGVGIA
+65 
-77 TGVATVAGLL
+77 
-87 GASVA
+87 
-92 FGAFKV
+92 
-98 LKQAESTDTFSLEE
+98 
-112 MVGSTGRVLVGIPA
+112 
-126 SRFGTVLISFAGSSH
+126 
-141 NMTATADSEIPAG
+141 
-154 KVVEGRGRRRRQP
+154 
-167 RRRPQSGSSRELGGF
+167 
-182 ALSSRGP
+182 
-189 LVTTIKEH
+189 
-197 VPMPSFVTTTPFL
+197 MPDFVTSTPFL
-210 AVTGVIILVLIL
+210 VVTGVVILIL
-222 AFVASRYKVAGANE
+222 LIAFVSSRYHVAGANE
-236 AIIVA
+236 ALIVA

-252 GKVVSTP
+252 GQVVASP

-272 IVMPLLNRVGRLKL
+272 FVRPLLDRVGKLKL
-286 TARQINVQL
+286 TARQISVQL
-295 SDAVTSQGIKV
+295 ADAVTSQGIKV

-411 STVTRDARMVKATTD
+411 ATVSRDARMAKASTD
-426 QEAAVREAESQQIK
+426 QQAAVREAEAQQIK
-440 INAGRDVALR
+440 INAARDVSLR

-465 DQAGPLAQ
+465 DQSGPLAQ

-512 AVIARAEGDKRAR
+512 AVIARAEGAKRAR

-586 AAAEPMGHIDS
+586 AAAEPMGKIDS

-607 DIVKNATRAMIES
+607 DIVRNATRAVIES

-637 GALGRGF
+637 GALGRTV
-644 GERLRTGDGER
+644 GERKPAEENGEPPAE
-655 GSDVGSAADRISEI
+655 SSVDRISKI
-669 AGEGLAALK
+669 AGEGLTALK
-678 VQRAE
+678 AQAAQAT
-683 AAARAEALAKE
+683 AAAAAAKE
-694 AEAKAAAEV
+694 
-703 EKAAEEAAKAKA
+703 AAEEAAAKTAVEAQRVKEAAEKAGAVAAQHVAEPKVAAAAKA
-715 VAGSLKAAGAADEAP
+715 APTEGNLVQWAKWLADQLR
-730 RVRPT
+730 RVPDIQVYDAL
-735 SRLARPGPGPLSLNR
+735 RLADLESRGPV
-750 SPLRRSRACLR
+750 A
-761 ARATWRMGKVA
+761 ARGVWATAKQVLAKEYGTVTIGELLKRF
-772 RRPASPGAQHSAL
+772 
-785 RRPDAQ
+785 

>member
-1 MSAADLVFAFCL
+1 MPNFA
-13 LLGGGLLLFTLI
+13 
-25 VDDIFGGL
+25 
-33 LSALHF
+33 
-39 GFDVAGVSPTPIL
+39 
-52 LGFVAMF
+52 
-59 GVGGLF
+59 
-65 GLHSLNAGVGIA
+65 
-77 TGVATVAGLL
+77 
-87 GASVA
+87 
-92 FGAFKV
+92 
-98 LKQAESTDTFSLEE
+98 STS
-112 MVGSTGRVLVGIPA
+112 
-126 SRFGTVLISFAGSSH
+126 
-141 NMTATADSEIPAG
+141 
-154 KVVEGRGRRRRQP
+154 
-167 RRRPQSGSSRELGGF
+167 
-182 ALSSRGP
+182 
-189 LVTTIKEH
+189 
-197 VPMPSFVTTTPFL
+197 PFL
-210 AVTGVIILVLIL
+210 VVTAVVILILIL

-241 GSRGAKVRDER
+241 GARGAKVRDEH
-252 GKVVSTP
+252 GKVASAP

-411 STVTRDARMVKATTD
+411 STITRDARMVKATTD

-450 EAETKTQVAAAQARA
+450 EAETKMQVTAAQARA

-536 RLEGGAEAQIV
+536 RLEGGAEAAIV

-586 AAAEPMGHIDS
+586 AAAEPMGHINS

-644 GERLRTGDGER
+644 GERLRTGDGDS

-669 AGEGLAALK
+669 AGEGLSTLKAA
-678 VQRAE
+678 RAE
-683 AAARAEALAKE
+683 AAARAKEEEARAAEDAHKAAE
-694 AEAKAAAEV
+694 AADKAAASVEAKAAAVASKVAASGAVRTTPVAAV
-703 EKAAEEAAKAKA
+703 EKAAAAAWSTVPQAKTDA
-715 VAGSLKAAGAADEAP
+715 MAGVSPSEGNVAQWAKWLAGQLHQIPDIRVYDALRLSDLTSKGPAP
-730 RVRPT
+730 
-735 SRLARPGPGPLSLNR
+735 
-750 SPLRRSRACLR
+750 
-761 ARATWRMGKVA
+761 ARAIWATAQSVLGKDYGNVTVGDLLKQFH
-772 RRPASPGAQHSAL
+772 P
-785 RRPDAQ
+785 

>member
-1 MSAADLVFAFCL
+1 MPDFI
-13 LLGGGLLLFTLI
+13 T
-25 VDDIFGGL
+25 
-33 LSALHF
+33 
-39 GFDVAGVSPTPIL
+39 
-52 LGFVAMF
+52 
-59 GVGGLF
+59 
-65 GLHSLNAGVGIA
+65 
-77 TGVATVAGLL
+77 
-87 GASVA
+87 
-92 FGAFKV
+92 
-98 LKQAESTDTFSLEE
+98 
-112 MVGSTGRVLVGIPA
+112 
-126 SRFGTVLISFAGSSH
+126 SS
-141 NMTATADSEIPAG
+141 
-154 KVVEGRGRRRRQP
+154 
-167 RRRPQSGSSRELGGF
+167 
-182 ALSSRGP
+182 
-189 LVTTIKEH
+189 
-197 VPMPSFVTTTPFL
+197 PFL
-210 AVTGVIILVLIL
+210 VVTGVVIIMLIL

-241 GSRGAKVRDER
+241 GSRGSKVHDER
-252 GKVVSTP
+252 GQQISTP

-272 IVMPLLNRVGRLKL
+272 IVMPLINRVGKLKL
-286 TARQINVQL
+286 TARQINVSL

-398 ESNYIELLGQQSV
+398 DSNYIELLGQQNLA
-411 STVTRDARMVKATTD
+411 TVERDARMARASAD
-426 QEAAVREAESQQIK
+426 QEAAVREAQAQQIK
-440 INAGRDVALR
+440 INAGRDVSLR

-465 DQAGPLAQ
+465 DQSGPLAQ

-499 LSSTVKPAAAEAQ
+499 LSTTVKPAAADAQ
-512 AVIARAEGDKRAR
+512 AVIARAEGEKRAR

-573 IQTVLAALPDIVR
+573 IQTVLAALPEIVK

-607 DIVKNATRAMIES
+607 DIVKNATRAVIES

-626 LTGLDVPNLIG
+626 LTGLDVPGLVG
-637 GALGRGF
+637 SALGRGF
-644 GERLRTGDGER
+644 VDRGDGRSAEKEESAIER
-655 GSDVGSAADRISEI
+655 INAVGKEGLTTMPARVEQATAAAHEAVQPVVSAA
-669 AGEGLAALK
+669 AADVK
-678 VQRAE
+678 Q
-683 AAARAEALAKE
+683 AAAVAKQ
-694 AEAKAAAEV
+694 AAAVAQQAAAAVPAKAAA
-703 EKAAEEAAKAKA
+703 AAATAANKV
-715 VAGSLKAAGAADEAP
+715 VAPSEGTVLQWAQWTADQLRQVPAIELFNTLK
-730 RVRPT
+730 
-735 SRLARPGPGPLSLNR
+735 L
-750 SPLRRSRACLR
+750 
-761 ARATWRMGKVA
+761 
-772 RRPASPGAQHSAL
+772 SAL
-785 RRPDAQ
+785 IDHGPPQAEAVWHTAQAALGKDYSNMTIGELLSRFTPKS

>member
-1 MSAADLVFAFCL
+1 
-13 LLGGGLLLFTLI
+13 
-25 VDDIFGGL
+25 
-33 LSALHF
+33 
-39 GFDVAGVSPTPIL
+39 
-52 LGFVAMF
+52 
-59 GVGGLF
+59 
-65 GLHSLNAGVGIA
+65 
-77 TGVATVAGLL
+77 
-87 GASVA
+87 
-92 FGAFKV
+92 
-98 LKQAESTDTFSLEE
+98 
-112 MVGSTGRVLVGIPA
+112 
-126 SRFGTVLISFAGSSH
+126 
-141 NMTATADSEIPAG
+141 
-154 KVVEGRGRRRRQP
+154 
-167 RRRPQSGSSRELGGF
+167 
-182 ALSSRGP
+182 
-189 LVTTIKEH
+189 
-197 VPMPSFVTTTPFL
+197 MPSFISSSPFL
-210 AVTGVIILVLIL
+210 VVAFVVIVILIL

-241 GSRGAKVRDER
+241 GSRGAKVRDEHGR
-252 GKVVSTP
+252 VVSTP

-426 QEAAVREAESQQIK
+426 QEAAVREAEAQQVK
-440 INAGRDVALR
+440 INAARDVSLR

-465 DQAGPLAQ
+465 DQAGPLAM

-512 AVIARAEGDKRAR
+512 AVIARAEGNKRAR

-573 IQTVLAALPDIVR
+573 IQTVLAALPEIVR
-586 AAAEPMGHIDS
+586 AAAEPMGHINS

-626 LTGLDVPNLIG
+626 LTGLDVPSLIG

-644 GERLRTGDGER
+644 GERLRTGDGDG

-669 AGEGLAALK
+669 AGHGLSAMKAHASEVAAD
-678 VQRAE
+678 AE
-683 AAARAEALAKE
+683 KE
-694 AEAKAAAEV
+694 AEEAKAKAAATTAT
-703 EKAAEEAAKAKA
+703 AAEEAAKAASIAGALK
-715 VAGSLKAAGAADEAP
+715 VAGVQKVAGAERAARSAGTGPADGNLAQWGKWLAE
-730 RVRPT
+730 
-735 SRLARPGPGPLSLNR
+735 RLREVPNIQVYDALKLGDLAERGPAG
-750 SPLRRSRACLR
+750 
-761 ARATWRMGKVA
+761 ARAVWATAQAVMGKDYSQVSVA
-772 RRPASPGAQHSAL
+772 DLLKRFQ
-785 RRPDAQ
+785 

>member
-1 MSAADLVFAFCL
+1 M
-13 LLGGGLLLFTLI
+13 
-25 VDDIFGGL
+25 
-33 LSALHF
+33 
-39 GFDVAGVSPTPIL
+39 
-52 LGFVAMF
+52 
-59 GVGGLF
+59 
-65 GLHSLNAGVGIA
+65 
-77 TGVATVAGLL
+77 
-87 GASVA
+87 
-92 FGAFKV
+92 
-98 LKQAESTDTFSLEE
+98 
-112 MVGSTGRVLVGIPA
+112 
-126 SRFGTVLISFAGSSH
+126 
-141 NMTATADSEIPAG
+141 
-154 KVVEGRGRRRRQP
+154 
-167 RRRPQSGSSRELGGF
+167 
-182 ALSSRGP
+182 
-189 LVTTIKEH
+189 KEPS
-197 VPMPSFVTTTPFL
+197 PMPDFVTSSPFL
-210 AVTGVIILVLIL
+210 AVTGVVIIVLIL
-222 AFVASRYKVAGANE
+222 AFVASRYKVAGAN
-236 AIIVA
+236 
-241 GSRGAKVRDER
+241 
-252 GKVVSTP
+252 
-259 GDKGVKVVVGGGT
+259 VVVGGGT
-272 IVMPLLNRVGRLKL
+272 IVMPLINRVGRLKL

-411 STVTRDARMVKATTD
+411 ATVTRDARMAKATTD
-426 QEAAVREAESQQIK
+426 QEAAVREAEAQQVK
-440 INAGRDVALR
+440 INAARDVSLR

-473 AEAQQ
+473 AEATQ

-499 LSSTVKPAAAEAQ
+499 LSTMVKPAAAEAQ
-512 AVIARAEGDKRAR
+512 AVIARAEGQKLAR
-525 IASAEADAETT
+525 IAAAEADAETT

-573 IQTVLAALPDIVR
+573 IQTVLAALPEIVR

-607 DIVKNATRAMIES
+607 DIVRNATRAMIES

-626 LTGLDVPNLIG
+626 LTGLDVPNLVG
-637 GALGRGF
+637 NALGRGLSDRARS
-644 GERLRTGDGER
+644 GGDG
-655 GSDVGSAADRISEI
+655 GGNGGGSAADRIGAI
-669 AGEGLAALK
+669 AREGLTTMPHRAEETAAAAEARIKEVSDAAEEKAKPAATAALAATAASAK
-678 VQRAE
+678 QV
-683 AAARAEALAKE
+683 AAALEKAAAVT
-694 AEAKAAAEV
+694 EAKATA
-703 EKAAEEAAKAKA
+703 AAKGAVPDQANELEWAKW
-715 VAGSLKAAGAADEAP
+715 AADQ
-730 RVRPT
+730 
-735 SRLARPGPGPLSLNR
+735 LARVPSIQLFGTVRLSDLAARGPVQAQAVWRTAQAALGKDYGSMTVADLLSRFSGSKN
-750 SPLRRSRACLR
+750 
-761 ARATWRMGKVA
+761 
-772 RRPASPGAQHSAL
+772 
-785 RRPDAQ
+785 

>member
-1 MSAADLVFAFCL
+1 MPDFVTSSPFLV
-13 LLGGGLLLFTLI
+13 
-25 VDDIFGGL
+25 
-33 LSALHF
+33 
-39 GFDVAGVSPTPIL
+39 VAGV
-52 LGFVAMF
+52 
-59 GVGGLF
+59 
-65 GLHSLNAGVGIA
+65 
-77 TGVATVAGLL
+77 
-87 GASVA
+87 
-92 FGAFKV
+92 
-98 LKQAESTDTFSLEE
+98 
-112 MVGSTGRVLVGIPA
+112 
-126 SRFGTVLISFAGSSH
+126 
-141 NMTATADSEIPAG
+141 
-154 KVVEGRGRRRRQP
+154 
-167 RRRPQSGSSRELGGF
+167 
-182 ALSSRGP
+182 
-189 LVTTIKEH
+189 
-197 VPMPSFVTTTPFL
+197 
-210 AVTGVIILVLIL
+210 VILIL
-222 AFVASRYKVAGANE
+222 IVAFVASRYKVAGANE

-241 GSRGAKVRDER
+241 GSRGAKVHDER
-252 GKVVSTP
+252 GQQISSP

-272 IVMPLLNRVGRLKL
+272 IVMPLINRVGRLKL

-398 ESNYIELLGQQSV
+398 ESNYIELLGKQSV
-411 STVTRDARMVKATTD
+411 ATVTRDARMAQASTD
-426 QEAAVREAESQQIK
+426 QEAAVREAQAQQVK
-440 INAGRDVALR
+440 INAQRDVSLR

-499 LSSTVKPAAAEAQ
+499 LSTTVKPAAADAQ
-512 AVIARAEGDKRAR
+512 AVIARAEGAKRAR

-607 DIVKNATRAMIES
+607 DIVKNATRAVIES

-626 LTGLDVPNLIG
+626 LTGLDVPNLVG

-644 GERLRTGDGER
+644 GEKLRTGEGNGEADTR
-655 GSDVGSAADRISEI
+655 SATDRISEI
-669 AGEGLAALK
+669 AGEGLSSLKRAAEASAAAK
-678 VQRAE
+678 ASAEE
-683 AAARAEALAKE
+683 AAARVAAEAERVKEAAEKAGAVVEAKATAAAAATAAKVTPAEGNVAQWAKWLADQLRRVPDIQVYDALHLADLELRGPAAARGVWATAKAALAKE
-694 AEAKAAAEV
+694 YGQVTIGDLLQRFK
-703 EKAAEEAAKAKA
+703 
-715 VAGSLKAAGAADEAP
+715 S
-730 RVRPT
+730 
-735 SRLARPGPGPLSLNR
+735 
-750 SPLRRSRACLR
+750 
-761 ARATWRMGKVA
+761 
-772 RRPASPGAQHSAL
+772 
-785 RRPDAQ
+785 